1 MGETRIGELTDTEK
15 LDLMKKNPRIDS
27 SGLVST
33 PEKLGITLK
42 EGQDLSSPDFKFDA
56 NQLKDFY
63 RNSDV
68 IENVVLS
75 PDEKTAAAGSALA
88 AKQLKVDLKV
98 DAVNHGARNQA
109 IGVAAVPTLAVGAG
123 GYWGYNKWCSTKDD
137 KPVDQKPAD
146 QKPVDQKPA
155 GQKPAGQK
163 PVDQKPA
170 DQKPASKKP
179 VDNRRQN
186 TDPNARTNKTAGDR
200 NNTKTDGSKT
210 QVEGGDDTKTNKTE
224 KKSGIPG
231 WAIVLIIF
239 AIVAV
244 IGAVVYFVFFTSKD
258 EDEEFD
264 NEL

>member
-1 MGETRIGELTDTEK
+1 MG
-15 LDLMKKNPRIDS
+15 
-27 SGLVST
+27 
-33 PEKLGITLK
+33 
-42 EGQDLSSPDFKFDA
+42 
-56 NQLKDFY
+56 
-63 RNSDV
+63 
-68 IENVVLS
+68 VLAA
-75 PDEKTAAAGSALA
+75 DEKTAAAGLALA

-98 DAVNHGARNQA
+98 DAVNHAARNQA

-123 GYWGYNKWCSTKDD
+123 GYFAYNKWCSTKDD

-146 QKPVDQKPA
+146 QKPA
-155 GQKPAGQK
+155 
-163 PVDQKPA
+163 DQKPA

-224 KKSGIPG
+224 KKSGMPG

-244 IGAVVYFVFFTSKD
+244 IGAVVYFVFFTSK
-258 EDEEFD
+258 
-264 NEL
+264 